1 MIYSF
6 ISLLF
11 CPDPDPQIY
20 ADPDPGRAKTCGSV
34 RIRNPAWDPSRLFYF
49 QKSFMKHVS
58 NVRFLIKDNL
68 VAHLEVDFE
77 GVVEVLGHNDLKN
90 IFASCFCIWLV
101 ACKVSL
107 TELKVKDK
115 THPPPKKKAKEKS
128 PQVSKVAPPPYI
140 ITEVGIWDTM
150 KHIKYLIHF

>member
-1 MIYSF
+1 
-6 ISLLF
+6 
-11 CPDPDPQIY
+11 
-20 ADPDPGRAKTCGSV
+20 
-34 RIRNPAWDPSRLFYF
+34 
-49 QKSFMKHVS
+49 MKHVS

-115 THPPPKKKAKEKS
+115 TPPPPQKKAKEKS
-128 PQVSKVAPPPYI
+128 PQVSKVAPPPLYYYRGRNMGHN
-140 ITEVGIWDTM
+140 EA
-150 KHIKYLIHF
+150 Y